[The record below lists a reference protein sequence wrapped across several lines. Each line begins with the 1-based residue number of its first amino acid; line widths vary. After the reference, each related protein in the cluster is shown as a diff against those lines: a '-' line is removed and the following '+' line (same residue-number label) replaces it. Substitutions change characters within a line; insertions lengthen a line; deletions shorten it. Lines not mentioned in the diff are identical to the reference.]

1 MNAEQMLEVYILDH
15 PDYWDFENEV
25 QEVCRL
31 RALCEN

>member
-1 MNAEQMLEVYILDH
+1 MNSIQMLEEYIADH

-25 QEVCRL
+25 QEVYRL